1 MKLAYLFIIL
11 LFATTISA
19 QDERD
24 FRSVF
29 TGNIGKK
36 VDRQGDVKYKWKV
49 NTPFYQLD
57 LTGDNIEESIGFEKK
72 DGEDWIHFLDLLKRP
87 FKSFRFD
94 PKGGDSRLYKIQ
106 MRKISSTSKVLI
118 LYYFEGKTKAV
129 DYISTARLYFV
140 TIDNNMLSTIK
151 MYKGPY
157 YLYEK
162 EEHPEHYHRRRFQV
176 GIYDFNK
183 DGIKEIYT
191 KYHKIVRVFTYRG
204 NGKWL
209 TR

>member
-1 MKLAYLFIIL
+1 MKLVLLLITL
-11 LFATTISA
+11 LFAGYSLA

-29 TGNIGKK
+29 TGNINKK
-36 VDRQGDVKYKWKV
+36 MELKDEVKYKWKV
-49 NTPFYQLD
+49 NTPFYYLD
-57 LTGDNIEESIGFEKK
+57 LTDDNIEESFGFEKR

-94 PKGGDSRLYKIQ
+94 PKGGHSRLYKVQLRQITP
-106 MRKISSTSKVLI
+106 KSKVLI
-118 LYYFEGKTKAV
+118 LYYFEGKTQAV

-140 TIDNNMLSTIK
+140 TIDDNKLSTLK

-162 EEHPEHYHRRRFQV
+162 EEHPEHYHRRRFKV
-176 GIYDFNK
+176 GVYDFNK
-183 DGIKEIYT
+183 DGKLEIYT
-191 KYHKIVRVFTYRG
+191 KFHKIIRVYSYLGDGR
-204 NGKWL
+204 WA